1 LFYRI
6 FQNAIFGNV
15 FAYRY
20 YKALF
25 NMIKFKRYMSQKNNP
40 KEDHLKD
47 SRLNEEYNGKESNV
61 TDAETEVNTEV
72 VTDDE
77 PDEVSELEALK
88 NLLDQKEQEVEK
100 EKKEY
105 LFLMAEFDNFR
116 KRTLRE
122 RTELIKSAAEKA
134 LKGILPVVDDFE
146 RGLDAIKDTSD
157 AEAVKEGMRLIYNK
171 FVKYLADNGVK
182 DMQSTGADFD
192 PDMHEAVAMVPAEND
207 AEKGKVKDTV
217 LKGYMLNDKVLRHAK
232 VVVAQ

>member
-1 LFYRI
+1 
-6 FQNAIFGNV
+6 
-15 FAYRY
+15 
-20 YKALF
+20 
-25 NMIKFKRYMSQKNNP
+25 MSQKNNP
-40 KEDHLKD
+40 KEDNLKD

>member
-1 LFYRI
+1 
-6 FQNAIFGNV
+6 
-15 FAYRY
+15 
-20 YKALF
+20 
-25 NMIKFKRYMSQKNNP
+25 MSQKNNP
-40 KEDHLKD
+40 KEDNLKD

-182 DMQSTGADFD
+182 EIESTGADFD

>member
-1 LFYRI
+1 
-6 FQNAIFGNV
+6 
-15 FAYRY
+15 
-20 YKALF
+20 
-25 NMIKFKRYMSQKNNP
+25 MSQKNNP

-171 FVKYLADNGVK
+171 FVKYLADNSVK

>member
-1 LFYRI
+1 
-6 FQNAIFGNV
+6 
-15 FAYRY
+15 
-20 YKALF
+20 
-25 NMIKFKRYMSQKNNP
+25 MSQKNNP

>member
-1 LFYRI
+1 
-6 FQNAIFGNV
+6 
-15 FAYRY
+15 
-20 YKALF
+20 
-25 NMIKFKRYMSQKNNP
+25 MSQKNNP

-88 NLLDQKEQEVEK
+88 NLLDQKEQELEK

>member
-1 LFYRI
+1 
-6 FQNAIFGNV
+6 
-15 FAYRY
+15 
-20 YKALF
+20 
-25 NMIKFKRYMSQKNNP
+25 M
-40 KEDHLKD
+40 
-47 SRLNEEYNGKESNV
+47 
-61 TDAETEVNTEV
+61 
-72 VTDDE
+72 TDDE

>member
-1 LFYRI
+1 
-6 FQNAIFGNV
+6 
-15 FAYRY
+15 
-20 YKALF
+20 
-25 NMIKFKRYMSQKNNP
+25 MSQKNNP
-40 KEDHLKD
+40 KEDNLKD

-171 FVKYLADNGVK
+171 FVKYLAYNGVMY
-182 DMQSTGADFD
+182 MQSTGADFD

>member
-1 LFYRI
+1 
-6 FQNAIFGNV
+6 
-15 FAYRY
+15 
-20 YKALF
+20 
-25 NMIKFKRYMSQKNNP
+25 MSQKNNP
-40 KEDHLKD
+40 KEDNLKD

-61 TDAETEVNTEV
+61 TDAETKVNTEV

-122 RTELIKSAAEKA
+122 RTELIKSASEKA